1 MKKRRLA
8 SHFIYCGGVHP
19 MAYLELD
26 EENRFLGIYPLTGE
40 IAGTAFYDGI
50 LLPLAHD
57 EALVA
62 SEARLAS
69 WLRNMACSTKEQVFH
84 FLAETGLAGG
94 LETGMPVV
102 VYRLGGIGLAG
113 CLQTSPELGAD
124 HGRGNGY
131 IQRL

>member
-1 MKKRRLA
+1 MRKRRFA

-26 EENRFLGIYPLTGE
+26 EENRFRGIYPLIGE

-50 LLPLAHD
+50 LLPLAND

-62 SEARLAS
+62 SETRLAS
-69 WLRNMACSTKEQVFH
+69 WVRNTTCPSKEQVFD
-84 FLAETGLAGG
+84 FLAETGLAGR
-94 LETGMPVV
+94 LQTGMPVV

-113 CLQTSPELGAD
+113 HLQTSPELGAD